1 MQDRGSE
8 PNFSEP
14 WHMSDAILVV
24 EGERFH
30 VHRSTLSMCS
40 PVFERMF
47 TADFQEKN
55 LTEIQLPDKKASEIE
70 ELLLMSYPHSKP
82 VDESNVY
89 FLLSLADEY
98 QMGRLTKRCEEYLLQ
113 RRKSKS
119 QSIDFL
125 VIAQKFNLKVLREQC
140 IKIAKDWPLSKL
152 KAHKMY
158 KSVSLENG
166 RELAEKRLEQIE
178 NSCQKSLEQFFKTG
192 FLFHAPFIW
201 VERKVDRKET
211 RKLDFDACLEFISL
225 QEANEK
231 NTNEA
236 VRELVKSIY
245 NVALQSD

>member
-1 MQDRGSE
+1 MNQ
-8 PNFSEP
+8 
-14 WHMSDAILVV
+14 
-24 EGERFH
+24 
-30 VHRSTLSMCS
+30 T
-40 PVFERMF
+40 
-47 TADFQEKN
+47 
-55 LTEIQLPDKKASEIE
+55 
-70 ELLLMSYPHSKP
+70 
-82 VDESNVY
+82 VY

-211 RKLDFDACLEFISL
+211 RKLDFDACLELISL